1 MASQD
6 DTRISDATLIGRIA
20 AGDSAALEHLAR
32 RHQAAVYRFLQ
43 AAAPS
48 PASPASPADSDE
60 PADPADPLAD
70 TFRAARRDA
79 YRHRDETS
87 ARPWLLALARQTIDR
102 RRRAGSPPD
111 TAPLRELAHAAGW
124 GQPEGTGASA
134 FPGAVEMS
142 SGDLDAEPALAA
154 LTPPD
159 REILT
164 LCDREYFTLDEAAR
178 VTGTSES
185 AAATRLHRARLRL
198 LARLRESPLAATLDD
213 DRVIAGLHC
222 GEVLA
227 DLTEHLDGRLAGERA
242 QQVDEHLDGCA
253 RCRQVAGGLAAA
265 VRAVRQTPDAPLAA
279 GLEARLLAA
288 LREAGAANA

>member
-1 MASQD
+1 MATED
-6 DTRISDATLIGRIA
+6 DSRISDATLIGRLA
-20 AGDSAALEHLAR
+20 AGDAAALERLAH

-43 AAAPS
+43 AAASS
-48 PASPASPADSDE
+48 PAADDE
-60 PADPADPLAD
+60 PADPADHLAE

-79 YRHRDETS
+79 ARHRDETS

-102 RRRAGSPPD
+102 RSHAVALPD

-124 GQPEGTGASA
+124 GEPDAAGELLNES
-134 FPGAVEMS
+134 
-142 SGDLDAEPALAA
+142 LDAEPALAA
-154 LTPPD
+154 LSPAD

-164 LCDREYFTLDEAAR
+164 LCDREYFTLEEAAR
-178 VTGTSES
+178 VTAGSES

-198 LARLRESPLAATLDD
+198 LARLRESPRQAPAEE

-242 QQVDEHLDGCA
+242 QQVDEHLAGCSP
-253 RCRQVAGGLAAA
+253 CRRVAGDLATA
-265 VRAVRQTPDAPLAA
+265 VRAVRQLPDAPLAA
-279 GLEARLLAA
+279 EVEARLLAA
-288 LREAGAANA
+288 LWEAGANA

>member
-20 AGDSAALEHLAR
+20 AGDSGALEHLAR

-43 AAAPS
+43 AAAPP
-48 PASPASPADSDE
+48 PATADE
-60 PADPADPLAD
+60 PADHLAE

-102 RRRAGSPPD
+102 RSRAESHPD
-111 TAPLRELAHAAGW
+111 TAPLRELAHEAGW
-124 GQPEGTGASA
+124 GQPDGAGELA
-134 FPGAVEMS
+134 GENA
-142 SGDLDAEPALAA
+142 DADAALAA
-154 LTPPD
+154 LPPQD

-198 LARLRESPLAATLDD
+198 LARLRESP
-213 DRVIAGLHC
+213 
-222 GEVLA
+222 
-227 DLTEHLDGRLAGERA
+227 
-242 QQVDEHLDGCA
+242 
-253 RCRQVAGGLAAA
+253 
-265 VRAVRQTPDAPLAA
+265 
-279 GLEARLLAA
+279 
-288 LREAGAANA
+288 

>member
-20 AGDSAALEHLAR
+20 AGDAAALERLAH

-43 AAAPS
+43 AAAAP
-48 PASPASPADSDE
+48 PASAGEPAGPADH
-60 PADPADPLAD
+60 LAE

-79 YRHRDETS
+79 ARHRDETS

-102 RRRAGSPPD
+102 RSRAAALPD
-111 TAPLRELAHAAGW
+111 TAPLRALAHAAGW
-124 GQPEGTGASA
+124 GEPAG
-134 FPGAVEMS
+134 
-142 SGDLDAEPALAA
+142 GDRAGELVNESLDAEPALAA
-154 LTPPD
+154 QSPAD

-164 LCDREYFTLDEAAR
+164 LCDREYFTLEEAAR

-198 LARLRESPLAATLDD
+198 LARLRESPRQAPAAE

-253 RCRQVAGGLAAA
+253 PCRRVAGDLAAA
-265 VRAVRQTPDAPLAA
+265 VRAVRQVPDAPLAA
-279 GLEARLLAA
+279 EVEADLFAA
-288 LREAGAANA
+288 LREAGAAHV

>member
-43 AAAPS
+43 AAAA
-48 PASPASPADSDE
+48 ASDAPEAAGPADH
-60 PADPADPLAD
+60 LAE

-87 ARPWLLALARQTIDR
+87 ARPWLLALARQTMDR
-102 RRRAGSPPD
+102 RSRAEAHPD
-111 TAPLRELAHAAGW
+111 TAPLRELAHEAGW
-124 GQPEGTGASA
+124 GQPDGAGELA
-134 FPGAVEMS
+134 DERG
-142 SGDLDAEPALAA
+142 GAEPALSA
-154 LTPPD
+154 LPPQD

-198 LARLRESPLAATLDD
+198 LARLREGPLAATRDD
-213 DRVIAGLHC
+213 DRIIAGLHC

-242 QQVDEHLDGCA
+242 QQVDEHLDGCP
-253 RCRQVAGGLAAA
+253 RCRQVAGNLAAA

-279 GLEARLLAA
+279 ELEARLLAA
-288 LREAGAANA
+288 LREAGAANV

>member
-43 AAAPS
+43 AAAP
-48 PASPASPADSDE
+48 PPPPTTTAGE
-60 PADPADPLAD
+60 PADPADHLAE

-102 RRRAGSPPD
+102 RSRADTVPD
-111 TAPLRELAHAAGW
+111 AAPLRELAHEAGW
-124 GQPEGTGASA
+124 GQPDGAGELA
-134 FPGAVEMS
+134 GENA
-142 SGDLDAEPALAA
+142 DAEPALAA
-154 LTPPD
+154 LPPQD

-164 LCDREYFTLDEAAR
+164 LCDREYFTLEEAAR

-185 AAATRLHRARLRL
+185 VAATRLHRARLRL
-198 LARLRESPLAATLDD
+198 LARLREGPLAATRDE

-242 QQVDEHLDGCA
+242 QQVDEHLDGCP

-279 GLEARLLAA
+279 ELEDRLLAA

>member
-48 PASPASPADSDE
+48 PVSPPTDDE
-60 PADPADPLAD
+60 PADPADPADHLAE

-79 YRHRDETS
+79 SRHRDETS

-102 RRRAGSPPD
+102 RSRADAAPD
-111 TAPLRELAHAAGW
+111 AAPLRELAHAAGW
-124 GQPEGTGASA
+124 GQPDGAGELASEGR
-134 FPGAVEMS
+134 
-142 SGDLDAEPALAA
+142 DAEPALAA
-154 LTPPD
+154 LPPQD

-164 LCDREYFTLDEAAR
+164 LCDREYFTLEEAAR

-198 LARLRESPLAATLDD
+198 LARLRESPLTATPDD

-227 DLTEHLDGRLAGERA
+227 GLTEHLDGRLSGERA

-253 RCRQVAGGLAAA
+253 RCRQIAGGLAAA
-265 VRAVRQTPDAPLAA
+265 VRAVRQTPDEPLAA
-279 GLEARLLAA
+279 ELADRLLAA
-288 LREAGAANA
+288 LREAGGAHV

>member
-1 MASQD
+1 MVEQD
-6 DTRISDATLIGRIA
+6 DSRISDATLIGRIA
-20 AGDSAALEHLAR
+20 AGDAAALERLAH

-43 AAAPS
+43 AAAPP
-48 PASPASPADSDE
+48 PATATTAGE
-60 PADPADPLAD
+60 PADPADHLAE

-79 YRHRDETS
+79 ARHRDETS

-102 RRRAGSPPD
+102 RSHAAALPD

-124 GQPEGTGASA
+124 GEPAG
-134 FPGAVEMS
+134 
-142 SGDLDAEPALAA
+142 GDRAGELLNESLDAEPALAA
-154 LTPPD
+154 LPPAD

-164 LCDREYFTLDEAAR
+164 LCDREYFTLEEAAR
-178 VTGTSES
+178 VTGASES

-198 LARLRESPLAATLDD
+198 LARLRESPLAAAGDD

-242 QQVDEHLDGCA
+242 QQVDEHLEGCQ
-253 RCRQVAGGLAAA
+253 RCRQLAGDLAAA

-279 GLEARLLAA
+279 DVEARLLAA
-288 LREAGAANA
+288 LREAGTAHA

>member
-1 MASQD
+1 VIAD
-6 DTRISDATLIGRIA
+6 DARVSDETLIGRIA

-43 AAAPS
+43 AAAP
-48 PASPASPADSDE
+48 PPPTTTTADH
-60 PADPADPLAD
+60 PADPADHLAE

-79 YRHRDETS
+79 SRHRDETS

-102 RRRAGSPPD
+102 RSRADATPD
-111 TAPLRELAHAAGW
+111 SAPLRELAHAAGW
-124 GQPEGTGASA
+124 GQPDGAGELANEG
-134 FPGAVEMS
+134 
-142 SGDLDAEPALAA
+142 LDAEPALAA
-154 LTPPD
+154 LPPQD

-164 LCDREYFTLDEAAR
+164 LCDREYFTLEEAAR

-198 LARLRESPLAATLDD
+198 LARLRESPLTATPDD

-227 DLTEHLDGRLAGERA
+227 GLTEHLDGRLAGERA
-242 QQVDEHLDGCA
+242 QQVDEHLEGCP

-279 GLEARLLAA
+279 ELADRLLAA
-288 LREAGAANA
+288 LREAGEANA